1 MTPVCLCTD
10 DKNCEKYR
18 NFTWFPGVEI
28 CEKARFPHS
37 FGRIARNYAHAVP
50 FCKISIPGNQVKL
63 RYFLQ
68 WKYLIPL
75 LCSVHFVLMQI
86 LIKQVMSQVGLKLFL
101 KNGKTISKAPVM
113 ELSALFYRKSS
124 VDRCWLFHKWEW
136 NILGASVTMI
146 TNFENEE
153 HELIP
158 VIHMIWRSVTLIK
171 NINIIDI
178 I

>member
-1 MTPVCLCTD
+1 M
-10 DKNCEKYR
+10 
-18 NFTWFPGVEI
+18 
-28 CEKARFPHS
+28 
-37 FGRIARNYAHAVP
+37 
-50 FCKISIPGNQVKL
+50 
-63 RYFLQ
+63 
-68 WKYLIPL
+68 
-75 LCSVHFVLMQI
+75 
-86 LIKQVMSQVGLKLFL
+86 KQVMSQAGLKLFL
-101 KNGKTISKAPVM
+101 KNGKTISKAPIIESS
-113 ELSALFYRKSS
+113 ELFHRKSS
-124 VDRCWLFHKWEW
+124 VDRCWLFLKWEW